1 MVLDLNP
8 CSDDRERVKDTENI
22 PEGYTRRIPML
33 ASERERGCLIID
45 QNGILKITSIDSAH
59 LKHVVLGEGRLEK
72 NNHG

>member
-1 MVLDLNP
+1 
-8 CSDDRERVKDTENI
+8 
-22 PEGYTRRIPML
+22 ML

-72 NNHG
+72 NDHG